1 MINDEQDIRICI
13 SHSTKIFY
21 AIIFLTYPFLVMLFM
36 YALGYFKLLN
46 TSDPLHREIFF
57 YLYDVKIPIIKT
69 ITIIFM
75 LVVPTPTI
83 YPPAFQ
89 ALIGKKC
96 YVAIIGEDIFVN
108 GAKAMAITDL
118 KGYDIVTK
126 LKNFRKSVK
135 LYLYKNDGTY
145 VSCYFAFEETQADF
159 RQNMDAAINHH
170 SV

>member
-1 MINDEQDIRICI
+1 MLNDKQEMQICI
-13 SHSTKIFY
+13 SHSTKIFHV
-21 AIIFLTYPFLVMLFM
+21 ILFITYPIFIMTFI
-36 YALGYFKLLN
+36 YILGYNNLIN
-46 TSDPLHREIFF
+46 TTDVLTKEIYF
-57 YLYDVKIPIIKT
+57 YLNGIKFPLIG
-69 ITIIFM
+69 ITTVAFM
-75 LVVPTPTI
+75 LLFPTPTI

-89 ALIGKKC
+89 ALLGKKC
-96 YVAIIGEDIFVN
+96 YVEIIGEDIFIN
-108 GAKAMAITDL
+108 GTKAMAIADL
-118 KGYDIVTK
+118 NGYDIVTK